1 MTTYTIDFGSKL
13 LKFSK
18 KGQNV
23 DGDLIYPIGES
34 IDHSLNTGV
43 TYVICY
49 YMLLCRN
56 GISYQRDQYKFGTT
70 YRAIVSI

>member
-13 LKFSK
+13 LKFAK

-23 DGDLIYPIGES
+23 DGDLIYPIGEG

-43 TYVICY
+43 TCVIC
-49 YMLLCRN
+49 
-56 GISYQRDQYKFGTT
+56 
-70 YRAIVSI
+70 